1 MSFFGYKVTFDQQHE
16 TVIKEDISH
25 VADLSV

>member
-1 MSFFGYKVTFDQQHE
+1 MSFFGYKVVFDQQYE